1 MDMLTHALL
10 GAQAASLGAGRRLG
24 RRDRLLLG
32 GVAAAFPDLDFL
44 AFPLDPLRFLAD
56 WHQGATHSLLLLPL
70 WALLLGAAY
79 CVPERRWPA
88 LGEATAVSAIG
99 LASHAALD
107 LVTAYGIQLFYPL
120 SERRLSLGMTYV
132 IDPLITL
139 ILGASIAA
147 SLRSGRRGF
156 AAAGLALLCLCLG
169 AQALLK
175 QQALRLGAEAA
186 AAAGI
191 APRRLEALAQPFSP
205 FNWKLIAEQGQGYV
219 VAHVNLLGH
228 GAPVPPGPGLARLR
242 ELAQAYVPPEELAW
256 TPQHRYGTD
265 PQWRAL
271 ARQLWER
278 PDFAAFRRFAVHP
291 ALARVD
297 AAEARLCL
305 WFTDLRY
312 DLPRWPET
320 FRYGYCQEPRGAPW
334 QLYRLRYF
342 SEDGR
347 QRLG

>member
-1 MDMLTHALL
+1 METLTHALL
-10 GAQAASLGAGRRLG
+10 GAQAAGLVAGKRLG
-24 RRDRLLLG
+24 RREGMLLG
-32 GVAAAFPDLDFL
+32 AIAAAFPDLDFL
-44 AFPLDPLRFLAD
+44 AFPIDPLRFLAD
-56 WHQGATHSLLLLPL
+56 WHQGPSHSLLMLPL
-70 WALLLGAAY
+70 WALLIGTLFCAPG
-79 CVPERRWPA
+79 RRWPA
-88 LGEATAVSAIG
+88 LGGAIRVSATG
-99 LASHAALD
+99 LASHALLD
-107 LVTAYGIQLFYPL
+107 LATAYGVQLFYPW
-120 SERRLSLGMTYV
+120 SERRFSLGITYV
-132 IDPLITL
+132 VDPLITL
-139 ILGASIAA
+139 ILAA
-147 SLRSGRRGF
+147 CLAAQLGSGRRW
-156 AAAGLALLCLCLG
+156 AAAGLTLLCLCLG
-169 AQALLK
+169 GQAWLK

-186 AAAGI
+186 AAAGL
-191 APRRLEALAQPFSP
+191 APQRIEALAQPFSP

-228 GAPVPPGPGLARLR
+228 GAPVPPWPGLARLR

-278 PDFAAFRRFAVHP
+278 PEFAAFRRFAVHP

-342 SEDGR
+342 SADGR